1 METNKYSVT
10 LYTKF
15 QTIIDMIEQEFFLSK
30 GKKAFP
36 KIVLALNNRCSSC
49 VVAFVAPDY
58 LFDKKDEEKVQYL
71 AINPKYMQRDISDI
85 VSTLCHELCH
95 VYEVAYIHIP
105 RGGYHTKAWCDLMRE
120 CGLEPVFNNK
130 SKTSVTHKIIEGGAF
145 EEFCKKFDNDFFS
158 IVEYSQDMSSSGS
171 EGGADNADK
180 PVKKYNR
187 NKIKYVC
194 PECDAHVWGKAG
206 LNIYCND
213 CECSFEEEENE
224 EGN

>member
-1 METNKYSVT
+1 METNKYSVE
-10 LYTKF
+10 LYKKF

-30 GKKAFP
+30 GKKPFP

-105 RGGYHTKAWCDLMRE
+105 RGGYHTKTWCDLMRE

-130 SKTSVTHKIIEGGAF
+130 SKTSVSHKIIEGGAF
-145 EEFCKKFDNDFFS
+145 EEFCKKFDKDFFS
-158 IVEYSQDMSSSGS
+158 IVEYSQDMNTSNGD
-171 EGGADNADK
+171 GKADNADK

-224 EGN
+224 EDN

>member
-1 METNKYSVT
+1 METNKYSVM

-71 AINPKYMQRDISDI
+71 AINPKYMQRDISEI
-85 VSTLCHELCH
+85 VATLCHELCH

-105 RGGYHTKAWCDLMRE
+105 RGGYHTKAWCDLMRG
-120 CGLEPVFNNK
+120 CGLEPIFNNK
-130 SKTSVTHKIIEGGAF
+130 SKTSVHRKIVEGGVF
-145 EEFCKKFDNDFFS
+145 EEFCKKFDKDFFS
-158 IVEYSQDMSSSGS
+158 IVEYSQDMDTNKG

-187 NKIKYVC
+187 NKIKYTC
-194 PECDAHVWGKAG
+194 PECDTHVWGKAG

-224 EGN
+224 EDA

>member
-1 METNKYSVT
+1 METNKYSVM

-71 AINPKYMQRDISDI
+71 AINPKYMQRDISEI
-85 VSTLCHELCH
+85 VATLCHELCH

-105 RGGYHTKAWCDLMRE
+105 RGGYHTKAWCDLMRG
-120 CGLEPVFNNK
+120 CGLEPIFNNK
-130 SKTSVTHKIIEGGAF
+130 SKTSVHRKIVEGGVF
-145 EEFCKKFDNDFFS
+145 EEFCKKFDKDFFS
-158 IVEYSQDMSSSGS
+158 IVEYSQDMDTNKG

-187 NKIKYVC
+187 NKIKYTC
-194 PECDAHVWGKAG
+194 PECDTHVWGKAG

-213 CECSFEEEENE
+213 CKCSFEEEENE
-224 EGN
+224 EDA